1 MKRAK
6 NSMILGFNSSIYS
19 VISTHIATHI
29 STHISTQLSLIIM
42 VVLSLSVIT
51 AQASN
56 STVSE
61 NALTPSL
68 KIESKTQAQSRKTQ
82 QRVDALSA
90 ETERLLQQYQRI
102 TQQLDYQQAYTA
114 ELEKKL
120 VDQDIEIA
128 ELEKAIAEIQ
138 ITRLH
143 LLPLLREMVDTLEQF
158 IELDLPFEQQ
168 QRLAAVDRLSQ
179 LLSDSQVTIAE
190 KFQRVLELYQTENDY
205 NYNLGSF
212 RGNLDIE
219 GKPQTVEFLRVGRL
233 ALYYLSLDELKAA
246 LWSQEDKQ
254 WIDVTDL
261 PSSVRQLKTAIR
273 VAKEQQAPELL
284 VLPGLTQ
291 VFSVKGE
298 QP

>member
-1 MKRAK
+1 MMKVR
-6 NSMILGFNSSIYS
+6 GY
-19 VISTHIATHI
+19 
-29 STHISTQLSLIIM
+29 
-42 VVLSLSVIT
+42 
-51 AQASN
+51 
-56 STVSE
+56 
-61 NALTPSL
+61 
-68 KIESKTQAQSRKTQ
+68 
-82 QRVDALSA
+82 
-90 ETERLLQQYQRI
+90 
-102 TQQLDYQQAYTA
+102 
-114 ELEKKL
+114 
-120 VDQDIEIA
+120 
-128 ELEKAIAEIQ
+128 
-138 ITRLH
+138 
-143 LLPLLREMVDTLEQF
+143 
-158 IELDLPFEQQ
+158 
-168 QRLAAVDRLSQ
+168 
-179 LLSDSQVTIAE
+179 
-190 KFQRVLELYQTENDY
+190 
-205 NYNLGSF
+205 F

>member
-19 VISTHIATHI
+19 VI

-168 QRLAAVDRLSQ
+168 HRLAAVDRLSQ

-212 RGNLDIE
+212 RGNIDIE

-233 ALYYLSLDELKAA
+233 ALYYLSLDERKAA